1 VLQGPCRV
9 GLRRCLRVVTPAKQ
23 TSLK

>member
-9 GLRRCLRVVTPAKQ
+9 GLRRCLGVVTPARQ
-23 TSLK
+23 TRLR